1 MNDVKRVETKNRHF
15 SYFARLINILDFNP
29 KKLDIQIKG
38 NDDIGIYYVQY
49 DSKPLYLV
57 VDNISGYFEKNDGNM
72 YLNLV
77 SCHEF
82 EDLTYL
88 KYKKLWEEIKN
99 SINYFATDKFS
110 DYNKDYRLIMF
121 NTADSLPLNKT
132 IKIKSLT
139 IIIRSIL
146 KRNGGYYPQIFL
158 DDCLYDE
165 V

>member
-1 MNDVKRVETKNRHF
+1 MNTVKRVEIKNRHF

-29 KKLDIQIKG
+29 KKLDIQKKG

-49 DSKPLYLV
+49 DSRPLYLV
-57 VDNISGYFEKNDGNM
+57 VDNISGYFEENDVNM
-72 YLNLV
+72 YLNLI
-77 SCHEF
+77 SCNEF

-88 KYKKLWEEIKN
+88 KYGKVWEEIKN
-99 SINYFATDKFS
+99 SINYFANDKFS
-110 DYNKDYRLIMF
+110 DYNKDYRVIMF
-121 NTADSLPLNKT
+121 NTDDSLPLNKT
-132 IKIKSLT
+132 IKIKRLT

-146 KRNGGYYPQIFL
+146 KNGGGYYPQIFL

>member
-1 MNDVKRVETKNRHF
+1 MNAVKIVELKNRHF
-15 SYFARLINILDFNP
+15 GYFARLINILDFNP

-38 NDDIGIYYVQY
+38 NDDIGIYYIQY

-57 VDNISGYFEKNDGNM
+57 DNISGYFEGNDDNM

-77 SCHEF
+77 SCNEF
-82 EDLTYL
+82 EDSTYL
-88 KYKKLWEEIKN
+88 KYEKVWEEIKN
-99 SINYFATDKFS
+99 SVDYFATDRFS
-110 DYNKDYRLIMF
+110 DYNKDYRVIMF
-121 NTADSLPLNKT
+121 NTDDSLPLNKT

-146 KRNGGYYPQIFL
+146 KSDGGYYPQIFL

>member
-1 MNDVKRVETKNRHF
+1 MNAVKRVEIKNRHF

-49 DSKPLYLV
+49 DSKPLYYTS
-57 VDNISGYFEKNDGNM
+57 DYIEENDGNM

-77 SCHEF
+77 SCNEF

-88 KYKKLWEEIKN
+88 KYEK
-99 SINYFATDKFS
+99 
-110 DYNKDYRLIMF
+110 
-121 NTADSLPLNKT
+121 
-132 IKIKSLT
+132 
-139 IIIRSIL
+139 
-146 KRNGGYYPQIFL
+146 
-158 DDCLYDE
+158 